1 MRTFAFCLKIMK
13 NIFYTLLLVLTF
25 SSCSEYQKALKSED
39 TAVKFKL
46 GTELYEAGKYN
57 KANRLFAQIVPQ
69 YRGKPQAEK
78 LMFMYSNSFYMMKD
92 YYLSGY
98 QFERFETAYPKSEKA
113 EEALF
118 LSAKSFS
125 KLSPVYSK
133 DQKETKEAIEKLQ
146 LFINKYPESQYLP
159 EANKL
164 IQALDYKLEKKAYEI
179 ARLYNKIA
187 NFDSADYEAA
197 IKAFD
202 NFLLDYPGSTFRED
216 AMFYRLDSAHKLAIN
231 SVERKREARLKAA
244 IGYFNTF
251 KKAYPES
258 EHFQEA
264 QQMNDELQAA
274 IQTYNTKS

>member
-1 MRTFAFCLKIMK
+1 MK
-13 NIFYTLLLVLTF
+13 NIFYTLLVVLTF

-39 TAVKFKL
+39 TATKFKL
-46 GTELYEAGKYN
+46 GTELYDAGKYN
-57 KANRLFAQIVPQ
+57 KANRLFAQIVPG

-98 QFERFETAYPKSEKA
+98 QFERFESAYPQSEKA

-118 LSAKSFS
+118 FSAKSFYN
-125 KLSPVYSK
+125 LSPVYSK
-133 DQKETKEAIEKLQ
+133 DQKETNEAIEKLQ

-258 EHFQEA
+258 EHFSEA
-264 QQMNDELQAA
+264 QKMNDELKTA
-274 IQTYNTKS
+274 IQKYNTKS